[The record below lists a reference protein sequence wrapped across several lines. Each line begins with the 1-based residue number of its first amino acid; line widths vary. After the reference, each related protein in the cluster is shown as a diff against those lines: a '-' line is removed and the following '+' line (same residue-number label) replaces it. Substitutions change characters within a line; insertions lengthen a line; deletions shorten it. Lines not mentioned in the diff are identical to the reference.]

1 MEYRAM
7 EQSNS
12 TEKSKIY
19 DLSLRAKLILKDVF
33 EENFLSLNQV
43 VDANYDDTFDIVKLY
58 DRDKS
63 FNLFIKENEEIPK
76 VAYSIFDEDLI
87 MLDCI
92 KYDFVNKKT
101 DLDNIKDEDIQ
112 NAVKK
117 ALDDICYAVS
127 L

>member
-1 MEYRAM
+1 M
-7 EQSNS
+7 EQTNDI
-12 TEKSKIY
+12 EKSKI
-19 DLSLRAKLILKDVF
+19 DELSARAKLILKDVF

-43 VDANYDDTFDIVKLY
+43 IDANYDETFDIVKLC

-76 VAYSIFDEDLI
+76 VAYAVFDEDLI
-87 MLDCI
+87 FQDCI
-92 KYDFVNKKT
+92 KYDFINKKN

-112 NAVKK
+112 CAVKK